1 MEEQNVFNIKIKDI
15 MIKDV
20 VYTYPDDGVVKAFET
35 LLKYKISC
43 LPVVDGDKKLIGII
57 TTTDIGYNLILDKY
71 TLDTKVSDVMTK
83 DVISITPDSTI
94 MDAIKKMDEYGYK
107 GEIINQLPVVDED
120 NNLIGILSDGDIIR
134 ALSKSLK

>member
-83 DVISITPDSTI
+83 DVISITPNKSI
-94 MDAIKKMDEYGYK
+94 IDAIKKMDEYGCK

-120 NNLIGILSDGDIIR
+120 NNLIGIVSDGDIIR

>member
-1 MEEQNVFNIKIKDI
+1 MEGLNVFNIKIKDI
-15 MIKDV
+15 MIKDI
-20 VYTYPDDGVVKAFET
+20 VYTYPDEGVVKAFET
-35 LLKYKISC
+35 LLKYKVSC